1 MQLYFQNLELKRN
14 TESKQDGLLMLESS
28 NSQSCK
34 EFTLEG
40 EFTVLH
46 NGSGP
51 PAIPRRTLPSPDYI
65 DIYRCMV

>member
-1 MQLYFQNLELKRN
+1 MNAALLPKSGIKRN
-14 TESKQDGLLMLESS
+14 TESKHHGLLMLEFS

-46 NGSGP
+46 VP
-51 PAIPRRTLPSPDYI
+51 EIWRRKAALRIYI
-65 DIYRCMV
+65 D